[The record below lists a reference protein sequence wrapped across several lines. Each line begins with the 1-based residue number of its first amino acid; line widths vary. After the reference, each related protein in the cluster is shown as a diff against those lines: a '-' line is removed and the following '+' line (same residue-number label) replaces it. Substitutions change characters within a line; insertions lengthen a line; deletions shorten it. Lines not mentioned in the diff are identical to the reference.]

1 MTARAKIAL
10 QALVMAQSVHLQDL
24 GPSNTPVFV
33 SPAFS
38 AVTPAH
44 TADVGATPMEDDTGA
59 RTTGARHDAL
69 LTGMSG
75 RSTGNPNA
83 NTGQP
88 RATTLARIAAAN
100 AACLSELDLVR
111 LHADLHRCRCESLLR
126 ESAIAMSPVFLGIS
140 MAFGIIS
147 LLAIHVSNAQD
158 TEGLLR
164 LARRRCADEKAAV
177 RKAGVALLE
186 SLLRLRAAAPAH
198 ARELPAEA
206 DIAAIEAATADPLV
220 CGSSSGCT
228 HNRSRTFG
236 HFYARHGW

>member
-1 MTARAKIAL
+1 MKSILSMLCAVAILLHDMTARVLNAL

-24 GPSNTPVFV
+24 GPGNTPVFV

-59 RTTGARHDAL
+59 RTAARPDAP

-100 AACLSELDLVR
+100 AACMSELDLVR
-111 LHADLHRCRCESLLR
+111 L
-126 ESAIAMSPVFLGIS
+126 P
-140 MAFGIIS
+140 
-147 LLAIHVSNAQD
+147 
-158 TEGLLR
+158 
-164 LARRRCADEKAAV
+164 K
-177 RKAGVALLE
+177 
-186 SLLRLRAAAPAH
+186 
-198 ARELPAEA
+198 
-206 DIAAIEAATADPLV
+206 
-220 CGSSSGCT
+220 
-228 HNRSRTFG
+228 
-236 HFYARHGW
+236 

>member
-1 MTARAKIAL
+1 MTARVLNAL

-24 GPSNTPVFV
+24 GPGNTPVFV

-59 RTTGARHDAL
+59 RTAARPDAP

-100 AACLSELDLVR
+100 AACMSELDLVR
-111 LHADLHRCRCESLLR
+111 L
-126 ESAIAMSPVFLGIS
+126 P
-140 MAFGIIS
+140 
-147 LLAIHVSNAQD
+147 
-158 TEGLLR
+158 
-164 LARRRCADEKAAV
+164 K
-177 RKAGVALLE
+177 
-186 SLLRLRAAAPAH
+186 
-198 ARELPAEA
+198 
-206 DIAAIEAATADPLV
+206 
-220 CGSSSGCT
+220 
-228 HNRSRTFG
+228 
-236 HFYARHGW
+236 